1 VIQAALLA
9 ALITKCAPQTDVRT
23 LAAIVAV
30 ESSGDAWAIRDPIAD
45 RAVHPT
51 SYAQA
56 VTTART
62 LLLRGARVSVGL
74 SQVLLPRRGLSSAT
88 LLGSPCANL
97 HAGATILTEAYTQQI
112 RLVGNPSSEMG
123 QQAALRRA
131 LSVYNSGTPN
141 GSPEYAQRVL
151 AALASPL
158 VEEVTSIADGRRTS
172 AAVPRHPSSPVVVAA
187 SKPKPVILT
196 HASSVFF
203 SDDVR

>member
-1 VIQAALLA
+1 MHAALLA

-45 RAVHPT
+45 RAVHPA

-56 VTTART
+56 VTTAHA
-62 LLLRGARVSVGL
+62 LLLRGAHVSVGL
-74 SQVLLPRRGLSSAT
+74 SQVLLPRPGLSST
-88 LLGSPCANL
+88 LLLGSPCANL
-97 HAGATILTEAYTQQI
+97 HAGATILAEAYTQQI
-112 RLVGNPSSEMG
+112 RMVGNPSSEMG

-131 LSVYNSGTPN
+131 MSVYNSGTPN
-141 GSPEYAQRVL
+141 GAPEYALRVL
-151 AALASPL
+151 AALSSPL
-158 VEEVTSIADGRRTS
+158 VEQVTSLADGRRAPT
-172 AAVPRHPSSPVVVAA
+172 AVARHPSGPIVVAA
-187 SKPKPVILT
+187 SKPQPVVLT